1 MRWTVVSASV
11 LVAVLIFGLVAAHTD
26 FIDHLELPV
35 VQWFS
40 HHHSD
45 AATSAANLAVLV
57 FEPFTGAVIL
67 LAVALVILAVTR
79 RMWPTVMFLV
89 MTFGTL
95 AGAQVLKWLV
105 QRDRPPLSALADPPP
120 ADPTFSFP
128 SGHTTV
134 ATVLVV
140 ALVMVVPGA
149 WKWLVGVA
157 GGMIVLMVAVSRFY
171 LGSHYPSD
179 VVAAILVGTA
189 GVVLLRIMCAH
200 LIVQPILRKRSSAEL
215 DRPAVSQE
223 SR

>member
-1 MRWTVVSASV
+1 MLAVV
-11 LVAVLIFGLVAAHTD
+11 LGFGLVVADTSVV
-26 FIDHLELPV
+26 DHFELPV

-40 HHHSD
+40 HHHSELGT
-45 AATSAANLAVLV
+45 ALANTVVAI
-57 FEPFTGAVIL
+57 FEPLVGAVIL
-67 LAVALVILAVTR
+67 VALALVILAVTR
-79 RMWPTVMFLV
+79 RAWPAVMFLV

-95 AGAQVLKWLV
+95 AGAQLLKWLV

-120 ADPTFSFP
+120 ADPTYSFP

-149 WKWLVGVA
+149 WKWLVGVV
-157 GGMIVLMVAVSRFY
+157 GGVVVLVVACSRFY

-179 VVAAILVGTA
+179 VIASILVGIA
-189 GVVLLRIMCAH
+189 GVVLLRILCAH
-200 LIVQPILRKRSSAEL
+200 LVGRPILRKRAEA
-215 DRPAVSQE
+215 RTAPAPVPEQ